1 MNISDEQFAKRKDY
15 VKGMFSLGG
24 LSECGKSA
32 AGLYFDSIG
41 IKRMKIIAIEK
52 EMMLERNYQFNGH
65 PSEQDFTNLYA
76 KDNGKVFKEFLYRLT
91 GKMQEENIHYAS
103 IESLYRSE
111 LGIYLKK
118 ELGPKMM
125 NIYIKAPL
133 EVRAQREYKKQTV
146 DNGKDFTFDEIVER
160 TKKKDQFKIK
170 HGALKVKDI
179 ADIIVNNDSFVENEK
194 QYLNIMAGIASI
206 VKKSNK

>member
-1 MNISDEQFAKRKDY
+1 MKITDEQFTKRKEY

-52 EMMLERNYQFNGH
+52 EMMLERNYQFSGH
-65 PSEQDFTNLYA
+65 PTENDFKKLYA
-76 KDNGKVFKEFLYRLT
+76 NNPEQIFREFLYRLI
-91 GKMQEENIHYAS
+91 GKMQEAGTHYAS

-111 LGIYLKK
+111 LGAYLKK
-118 ELGPKMM
+118 ELGAKML
-125 NIYIKAPL
+125 NIYIEAPL
-133 EVRAQREYKKQTV
+133 EVRAKREFKKQTI
-146 DNGKDFTFDEIVER
+146 DNGENYTFDEIVER

-170 HGALKVKDI
+170 HRALRVKEI
-179 ADIIVNNDSFVENEK
+179 ADIIVNNDKFVENEQ
-194 QYLNIMAGIASI
+194 QYENIMAGLASI
-206 VKKSNK
+206 VKK

>member
-1 MNISDEQFAKRKDY
+1 MEFTEKDFENRKNF

-32 AGLYFDSIG
+32 AGIYFDSIG

-52 EMMLERNYQFNGH
+52 EMMTERNYQFTGH

-76 KDNGKVFKEFLYRLT
+76 KDTEQVFKEFLYRLI

-111 LGIYLKK
+111 LGVYLKK

-125 NIYIKAPL
+125 NIYVEAPL
-133 EVRAQREYKKQTV
+133 EVRAQREYKKQTI
-146 DNGKDFTFDEIVER
+146 DNGENFTFDEIVER

-179 ADIIVNNDSFVENEK
+179 ADIIVNNDSFVANEK

-206 VKKSNK
+206 VKK

>member
-1 MNISDEQFAKRKDY
+1 MEFTEQDFENRKNF

-32 AGLYFDSIG
+32 AGIYFDSIG

-52 EMMLERNYQFNGH
+52 EMMIERNYQFTGH

-76 KDNGKVFKEFLYRLT
+76 KDTEKVFKEFLYRLI

-111 LGIYLKK
+111 LGVYLKK

-125 NIYIKAPL
+125 NIYIEAPL
-133 EVRAQREYKKQTV
+133 EVRAQREYKKQTI
-146 DNGKDFTFDEIVER
+146 DNGKNFTFDEIVER

-179 ADIIVNNDSFVENEK
+179 ADIIVNNDSFVANEK

-206 VKKSNK
+206 VKK

>member
-1 MNISDEQFAKRKDY
+1 MEFTEQDFENRKNF

-32 AGLYFDSIG
+32 AGIYFDSIG

-52 EMMLERNYQFNGH
+52 EMMIERNYQFTGH

-76 KDNGKVFKEFLYRLT
+76 KDTEQVFKEFLYRLI

-111 LGIYLKK
+111 LGVYLKK

-125 NIYIKAPL
+125 NIYIEAPL
-133 EVRAQREYKKQTV
+133 EVRAQREYKKQTI
-146 DNGKDFTFDEIVER
+146 DNGENFTFDEIVER
-160 TKKKDQFKIK
+160 TKNKDQFKIK

-206 VKKSNK
+206 VKK

>member
-1 MNISDEQFAKRKDY
+1 MKITDKQFTKRKEY

-52 EMMLERNYQFNGH
+52 EMMLERNYQFSGH
-65 PSEQDFTNLYA
+65 PTENDFKKLYA
-76 KDNGKVFKEFLYRLT
+76 NNPEQIFREFLYRLI
-91 GKMQEENIHYAS
+91 GKMQEAGTHYAS

-111 LGIYLKK
+111 LGAYLKK
-118 ELGPKMM
+118 ELREKML
-125 NIYIKAPL
+125 NIYIEAPL
-133 EVRAQREYKKQTV
+133 EVRAKREFKKQTI
-146 DNGKDFTFDEIVER
+146 DNGENYTFDEIVER

-170 HGALKVKDI
+170 HGALRVKEI
-179 ADIIVNNDSFVENEK
+179 ADIIVNNDKFVENEQ
-194 QYLNIMAGIASI
+194 QYENIMAGLASI
-206 VKKSNK
+206 VKK

>member
-1 MNISDEQFAKRKDY
+1 MKISDEQFAKRKEY

-52 EMMLERNYQFNGH
+52 EMMKERNYQFTGH
-65 PSEQDFTNLYA
+65 PTEDDFNRLYA
-76 KDNGKVFKEFLYRLT
+76 NNIDHVFREFLYRLI
-91 GKMQEENIHYAS
+91 GKMQETGTQYAS

-111 LGIYLKK
+111 LGAYLKK
-118 ELGPKMM
+118 ELGSKML
-125 NIYIKAPL
+125 NIYIEAPL
-133 EVRAQREYKKQTV
+133 EVRAKREFKKQTV
-146 DNGKDFTFDEIVER
+146 DNGENYTFDEIVER

-170 HGALKVKDI
+170 HGALRVKEI
-179 ADIIVNNDSFVENEK
+179 ADIIVNNDKFVENEQ
-194 QYLNIMAGIASI
+194 QYENIMASLASI
-206 VKKSNK
+206 VKK

>member
-1 MNISDEQFAKRKDY
+1 MEFTEQDFENRKNF

-32 AGLYFDSIG
+32 AGIYFDSIG

-52 EMMLERNYQFNGH
+52 EMMIERNYQFTGH

-76 KDNGKVFKEFLYRLT
+76 KDTEKVFKEFLYRLI

-111 LGIYLKK
+111 LGVYLKK

-125 NIYIKAPL
+125 NIYVEAPL
-133 EVRAQREYKKQTV
+133 EVRAQREYKKQTI
-146 DNGKDFTFDEIVER
+146 DNGENFTFDEIVER
-160 TKKKDQFKIK
+160 TKNKDQFKIN

-206 VKKSNK
+206 VKK

>member
-1 MNISDEQFAKRKDY
+1 MKITDEQFTKRKEF

-52 EMMLERNYQFNGH
+52 EMMLERNYQFSGH
-65 PSEQDFTNLYA
+65 PSENDFKKLYA
-76 KDNGKVFKEFLYRLT
+76 NNPEQIFREFLYRLI
-91 GKMQEENIHYAS
+91 GKMQEAGTHYAS

-111 LGIYLKK
+111 LGAYLKK
-118 ELGPKMM
+118 ELGAKML
-125 NIYIKAPL
+125 NIYIEAPL
-133 EVRAQREYKKQTV
+133 GVRAKREFKKQTI
-146 DNGKDFTFDEIVER
+146 DNGENYTFDEIVER

-170 HGALKVKDI
+170 HGALRVKEI
-179 ADIIVNNDSFVENEK
+179 ADIIVNNDKFVENEQ
-194 QYLNIMAGIASI
+194 QYENIMAGLASI
-206 VKKSNK
+206 VKK

>member
-1 MNISDEQFAKRKDY
+1 MKITDEQYTKRKEY

-52 EMMLERNYQFNGH
+52 EMMLERNYQFSGH
-65 PSEQDFTNLYA
+65 PTENDFKKLYA
-76 KDNGKVFKEFLYRLT
+76 NNPEQIFREFLYRLI
-91 GKMQEENIHYAS
+91 GKMQEAGTHYAS

-111 LGIYLKK
+111 LGAYLKK
-118 ELGPKMM
+118 ELGAKML
-125 NIYIKAPL
+125 NIYIEAPL
-133 EVRAQREYKKQTV
+133 GVRAKREFKKQTI
-146 DNGKDFTFDEIVER
+146 DNGENYTFDEIVER

-170 HGALKVKDI
+170 HGALRVKEI
-179 ADIIVNNDSFVENEK
+179 ADIIVNNDKFVENEQ
-194 QYLNIMAGIASI
+194 QYENIMAGLASI
-206 VKKSNK
+206 VKK

>member
-1 MNISDEQFAKRKDY
+1 MEFTEKDFENRKNF

-32 AGLYFDSIG
+32 AGIYFDSIG

-52 EMMLERNYQFNGH
+52 EMMIERNYQFNGH

-76 KDNGKVFKEFLYRLT
+76 KDTEKVFKEFLYRLI

-111 LGIYLKK
+111 LGVYLKK

-125 NIYIKAPL
+125 NIYVEAPL
-133 EVRAQREYKKQTV
+133 EVRAQREYKKQTI
-146 DNGKDFTFDEIVER
+146 DNGENFTFDEIVER
-160 TKKKDQFKIK
+160 TKNKDQFKIK

-206 VKKSNK
+206 VKK

>member
-1 MNISDEQFAKRKDY
+1 MEFTEQDFENRKNF

-32 AGLYFDSIG
+32 AGIYFDSIG

-52 EMMLERNYQFNGH
+52 EMMIERNYQFTGH

-76 KDNGKVFKEFLYRLT
+76 KDTEKVFKEFLYRLI

-111 LGIYLKK
+111 LGVYLKK
-118 ELGPKMM
+118 ELSPKMM
-125 NIYIKAPL
+125 NIYVEAPL
-133 EVRAQREYKKQTV
+133 EVRAQREYKKQTI
-146 DNGKDFTFDEIVER
+146 DNGKNFTFDEIVER
-160 TKKKDQFKIK
+160 TKRKDQFKIK

-206 VKKSNK
+206 VKK

>member
-1 MNISDEQFAKRKDY
+1 MKITDEQFTKRKEY

-52 EMMLERNYQFNGH
+52 EMMLERNYQFSGH
-65 PSEQDFTNLYA
+65 PSENDFKKLYA
-76 KDNGKVFKEFLYRLT
+76 NNPEQIFREFLYRLI
-91 GKMQEENIHYAS
+91 GKMQEAGTHYAS

-111 LGIYLKK
+111 LGAYLKK
-118 ELGPKMM
+118 ELGAKML
-125 NIYIKAPL
+125 NIYIEAPL
-133 EVRAQREYKKQTV
+133 EVRAKREYKKQTI
-146 DNGKDFTFDEIVER
+146 DNGENYTFDEIVER

-170 HGALKVKDI
+170 HGALRVKEI
-179 ADIIVNNDSFVENEK
+179 ADIIVNNDKFVKNEQ
-194 QYLNIMAGIASI
+194 QYENIMAGLASI
-206 VKKSNK
+206 VKK

>member
-1 MNISDEQFAKRKDY
+1 MEFTEQDFENRKNF

-32 AGLYFDSIG
+32 AGIYFDSIG

-52 EMMLERNYQFNGH
+52 EMMIERNYQFTGH

-76 KDNGKVFKEFLYRLT
+76 KDTEKVFKEFLYRLI

-111 LGIYLKK
+111 LGVYLKK
-118 ELGPKMM
+118 ELGSKMM
-125 NIYIKAPL
+125 NIYIEAPL
-133 EVRAQREYKKQTV
+133 EVRSQREYKKQTI
-146 DNGKDFTFDEIVER
+146 DNGKNFTFEQIIER

-206 VKKSNK
+206 VKK

>member
-1 MNISDEQFAKRKDY
+1 MEFTEQDFENRKNF

-32 AGLYFDSIG
+32 AGIYFDSIG

-52 EMMLERNYQFNGH
+52 EMMIERNYQFTGH

-76 KDNGKVFKEFLYRLT
+76 KDTEQVFKEFLYRLI

-111 LGIYLKK
+111 LGVYLKK

-125 NIYIKAPL
+125 NIYIEAPL
-133 EVRAQREYKKQTV
+133 EVRAQREYKKQTI
-146 DNGKDFTFDEIVER
+146 DNGENFTFDEIVER

-206 VKKSNK
+206 VKK

>member
-1 MNISDEQFAKRKDY
+1 MKITDEQFTKRKEF

-52 EMMLERNYQFNGH
+52 EMMLERNYQFSGH
-65 PSEQDFTNLYA
+65 PSENDFKKLYA
-76 KDNGKVFKEFLYRLT
+76 NNPEQIFREFLYRLI
-91 GKMQEENIHYAS
+91 GKMQEAGTHYAS

-111 LGIYLKK
+111 LGAYLKK
-118 ELGPKMM
+118 ELGEKML
-125 NIYIKAPL
+125 NIYIEAPL
-133 EVRAQREYKKQTV
+133 EVRAKREFKKQTI
-146 DNGKDFTFDEIVER
+146 DNGENYTFDEIVER

-170 HGALKVKDI
+170 HGALRVKEI
-179 ADIIVNNDSFVENEK
+179 ADIIVNNDKFVENEQ
-194 QYLNIMAGIASI
+194 QYENIMAGLASI
-206 VKKSNK
+206 VKK

>member
-1 MNISDEQFAKRKDY
+1 MEFTEQDY
-15 VKGMFSLGG
+15 ENGKNFVKGLFSLGG
-24 LSECGKSA
+24 LSESGKSA
-32 AGLYFDSIG
+32 AGIYFGSIG
-41 IKRMKIIAIEK
+41 IKRMKIIAVEK
-52 EMMLERNYQFNGH
+52 EMMIERNYQFTGH

-76 KDNGKVFKEFLYRLT
+76 KDTEKVFKEFLYRLM

-111 LGIYLKK
+111 LGVYLKK
-118 ELGPKMM
+118 ELGSKMM
-125 NIYIKAPL
+125 NIYIEAPL
-133 EVRAQREYKKQTV
+133 EVRAKREYKKQTI
-146 DNGKDFTFDEIVER
+146 DNGKNFTFEQIIER

-206 VKKSNK
+206 VKK

>member
-1 MNISDEQFAKRKDY
+1 MEFTEQDFENRKNF

-32 AGLYFDSIG
+32 AGIYFDSIG

-52 EMMLERNYQFNGH
+52 EMMIERNYQFTGH

-76 KDNGKVFKEFLYRLT
+76 KDTEQVFKEFLYRLI

-111 LGIYLKK
+111 LGVYLKK

-125 NIYIKAPL
+125 NIYVEAPL
-133 EVRAQREYKKQTV
+133 EVRAQREYKKQTI
-146 DNGKDFTFDEIVER
+146 DNGENFTFDEIVER

-206 VKKSNK
+206 VKK

>member
-1 MNISDEQFAKRKDY
+1 MEFTEKDFENRKNF

-32 AGLYFDSIG
+32 AGIYFDSIG

-52 EMMLERNYQFNGH
+52 EMMIERNYQFTGH

-76 KDNGKVFKEFLYRLT
+76 KDTEQVFKEFLYRLI

-111 LGIYLKK
+111 LGVYLKK

-125 NIYIKAPL
+125 NIYVEAPL
-133 EVRAQREYKKQTV
+133 EVRAQREYKKQTI
-146 DNGKDFTFDEIVER
+146 DNGENFTFNEIVER

-179 ADIIVNNDSFVENEK
+179 ADIIVNNDSFVANEK

-206 VKKSNK
+206 VKK

>member
-1 MNISDEQFAKRKDY
+1 MEFTEQDFENRKNF

-32 AGLYFDSIG
+32 AGIYFDSIG

-52 EMMLERNYQFNGH
+52 EMMIERNYQFTGH

-76 KDNGKVFKEFLYRLT
+76 KDTEKVFKEFLYRLI

-111 LGIYLKK
+111 LGVYLKK

-125 NIYIKAPL
+125 NIYIEAPL
-133 EVRAQREYKKQTV
+133 EVRAQREYKKQTI
-146 DNGKDFTFDEIVER
+146 DNGENFTFDEIVER
-160 TKKKDQFKIK
+160 TKNKDQFKIK

-206 VKKSNK
+206 VKK

>member
-1 MNISDEQFAKRKDY
+1 MKITDKQFTKRKEY

-52 EMMLERNYQFNGH
+52 EMMLERNYQFSGH
-65 PSEQDFTNLYA
+65 PTENDFKKLYA
-76 KDNGKVFKEFLYRLT
+76 NNPEQIFREFLYRLI
-91 GKMQEENIHYAS
+91 GKMQEAGTHYAS

-111 LGIYLKK
+111 LGAYLKK
-118 ELGPKMM
+118 ELGAKML
-125 NIYIKAPL
+125 NIYIEAPL
-133 EVRAQREYKKQTV
+133 EVRAKREFKKQTI
-146 DNGKDFTFDEIVER
+146 DNGENYTFDEIVER

-170 HGALKVKDI
+170 HGALRVKEI
-179 ADIIVNNDSFVENEK
+179 ADIIVNNDKFVENEQ
-194 QYLNIMAGIASI
+194 QYENIMAGLASI
-206 VKKSNK
+206 VKK

>member
-1 MNISDEQFAKRKDY
+1 MEFTEQDFENRKNF

-32 AGLYFDSIG
+32 AGIYFDSIG

-52 EMMLERNYQFNGH
+52 EMMIERNYQFTGH

-76 KDNGKVFKEFLYRLT
+76 KDTEKVFKEFLYRLI
-91 GKMQEENIHYAS
+91 GKMQEENIHYVS

-111 LGIYLKK
+111 LGVYLKK
-118 ELGPKMM
+118 KLGPKMM
-125 NIYIKAPL
+125 NIYIEAPL
-133 EVRAQREYKKQTV
+133 EVRAQREYKKQTI
-146 DNGKDFTFDEIVER
+146 DNGKNFTFAQIVER

-206 VKKSNK
+206 VKK

>member
-1 MNISDEQFAKRKDY
+1 MKITDEQFTKRKEY

-52 EMMLERNYQFNGH
+52 EMMLERNYQFSGH
-65 PSEQDFTNLYA
+65 PTENDFKKLYA
-76 KDNGKVFKEFLYRLT
+76 NNPEQIFREFLYRLI
-91 GKMQEENIHYAS
+91 GKMQEAGTHYAS

-111 LGIYLKK
+111 LGAYLKK
-118 ELGPKMM
+118 ELGAKML
-125 NIYIKAPL
+125 NIYIEAPL
-133 EVRAQREYKKQTV
+133 EVRAKREFKKQTI
-146 DNGKDFTFDEIVER
+146 DNEENYTFDEIVER

-170 HGALKVKDI
+170 HGALRVKEI
-179 ADIIVNNDSFVENEK
+179 ADIIVNNDKFVENEQ
-194 QYLNIMAGIASI
+194 QYENIMAGLASI
-206 VKKSNK
+206 VKK

>member
-1 MNISDEQFAKRKDY
+1 MEFTEKDFENRKNF

-32 AGLYFDSIG
+32 AGIYFDSIG

-52 EMMLERNYQFNGH
+52 EMMIERNYQFTGH

-76 KDNGKVFKEFLYRLT
+76 KDTEQVFKEFLYRLI

-111 LGIYLKK
+111 LGVYLKK

-125 NIYIKAPL
+125 NIYIEAPL
-133 EVRAQREYKKQTV
+133 EVRAQREYQKQTI

-160 TKKKDQFKIK
+160 TKNKDQFKIK

-179 ADIIVNNDSFVENEK
+179 ADIIINNDSFVANEK

-206 VKKSNK
+206 VKK

>member
-1 MNISDEQFAKRKDY
+1 MEFTEQDFENRKNF

-32 AGLYFDSIG
+32 AGIYFDSIG

-52 EMMLERNYQFNGH
+52 EMMIERNYQFTGH

-76 KDNGKVFKEFLYRLT
+76 KDTEQVFKEFLYRLI

-111 LGIYLKK
+111 LGVYLKK

-125 NIYIKAPL
+125 NIYIEAPL
-133 EVRAQREYKKQTV
+133 EVRSQREYQKQTI

-160 TKKKDQFKIK
+160 TKNKDQFKIK

-206 VKKSNK
+206 VKK

>member
-1 MNISDEQFAKRKDY
+1 MEFTEQDFENRKNF

-32 AGLYFDSIG
+32 AGIYFDSIG

-52 EMMLERNYQFNGH
+52 EMMIERNYQFTGH

-76 KDNGKVFKEFLYRLT
+76 KDTEQVFKEFLYRLI

-111 LGIYLKK
+111 LGVYLKK

-125 NIYIKAPL
+125 NIYIEAPL
-133 EVRAQREYKKQTV
+133 EVRAQREYQKQTI
-146 DNGKDFTFDEIVER
+146 DNGENFTFDEIVER
-160 TKKKDQFKIK
+160 TKNKDQFKIK

-206 VKKSNK
+206 VKK

>member
-1 MNISDEQFAKRKDY
+1 MKITDEQFTKRKEY

-52 EMMLERNYQFNGH
+52 KMMLERNYQFSGH
-65 PSEQDFTNLYA
+65 PTENDFKKLYA
-76 KDNGKVFKEFLYRLT
+76 NNPEQIFREFLYRLI
-91 GKMQEENIHYAS
+91 GKMQEAGTHYAS

-111 LGIYLKK
+111 LGTYLKK
-118 ELGPKMM
+118 ELGAKML
-125 NIYIKAPL
+125 NIYIEAPL
-133 EVRAQREYKKQTV
+133 EVRAKREFKKQTI
-146 DNGKDFTFDEIVER
+146 DNGKNYTFDEIVER

-170 HGALKVKDI
+170 HGALRVKEI
-179 ADIIVNNDSFVENEK
+179 ADIIVNNDKFVENEQ
-194 QYLNIMAGIASI
+194 QYENIMAGLASI
-206 VKKSNK
+206 VKK

>member
-1 MNISDEQFAKRKDY
+1 MKITDEQYTKRKEY

-52 EMMLERNYQFNGH
+52 EMMLERNYQFSGH
-65 PSEQDFTNLYA
+65 PTENDFKKLYA
-76 KDNGKVFKEFLYRLT
+76 NNPEQIFREFLYRLI
-91 GKMQEENIHYAS
+91 GKMQESGTHYAS

-111 LGIYLKK
+111 LGAYLKK
-118 ELGPKMM
+118 ELGAKML
-125 NIYIKAPL
+125 NIYIEAPL
-133 EVRAQREYKKQTV
+133 EVRAKREFKKQTI
-146 DNGKDFTFDEIVER
+146 DNGENYTFDEIVER

-170 HGALKVKDI
+170 HGALRVKEI
-179 ADIIVNNDSFVENEK
+179 ADIIVNNDKFVENEQ
-194 QYLNIMAGIASI
+194 QYENIMAGLASI
-206 VKKSNK
+206 VKK

>member
-1 MNISDEQFAKRKDY
+1 MKITDEQFTKRKEY

-52 EMMLERNYQFNGH
+52 EMMLERNYQFSGH
-65 PSEQDFTNLYA
+65 PTENDFKKLYA
-76 KDNGKVFKEFLYRLT
+76 NNPEQIFREFLYRLI
-91 GKMQEENIHYAS
+91 GKMQEAGTHYAS

-111 LGIYLKK
+111 LGAYLKK
-118 ELGPKMM
+118 ELGAKML
-125 NIYIKAPL
+125 NIYIEAPL
-133 EVRAQREYKKQTV
+133 EVRAKREFKKQTIA
-146 DNGKDFTFDEIVER
+146 NGENYTFAEIVER

-170 HGALKVKDI
+170 HGALRVKEI
-179 ADIIVNNDSFVENEK
+179 ADIIVNNDKFVENEQ
-194 QYLNIMAGIASI
+194 QYENIMAGLASI
-206 VKKSNK
+206 VKK

>member
-1 MNISDEQFAKRKDY
+1 MEFTEQDFENRKNF

-32 AGLYFDSIG
+32 AGIYFDSIG

-52 EMMLERNYQFNGH
+52 EMMIERNYQFTGH

-76 KDNGKVFKEFLYRLT
+76 KDTEKVFKEFLYRLI
-91 GKMQEENIHYAS
+91 GKMQEENIHYVS

-111 LGIYLKK
+111 LGVYLKK
-118 ELGPKMM
+118 KLGPKMM
-125 NIYIKAPL
+125 NIYIEAPL
-133 EVRAQREYKKQTV
+133 EVRAQREYKKQTI
-146 DNGKDFTFDEIVER
+146 DNGKNFTFAQIVER

-179 ADIIVNNDSFVENEK
+179 ADIIVNNDSFVANEK

-206 VKKSNK
+206 VKK

>member
-1 MNISDEQFAKRKDY
+1 MKITDEQFTKRKEF

-52 EMMLERNYQFNGH
+52 EMMLERNYQFSGH
-65 PSEQDFTNLYA
+65 PTENDFKKLYA
-76 KDNGKVFKEFLYRLT
+76 NNPEQIFREFLYRLI
-91 GKMQEENIHYAS
+91 GKMQESGTHYAS

-111 LGIYLKK
+111 LGAYLKK
-118 ELGPKMM
+118 ELGAKML
-125 NIYIKAPL
+125 NIYIEAPI
-133 EVRAQREYKKQTV
+133 EVRAKREFKKQTI
-146 DNGKDFTFDEIVER
+146 DNGENYTFDEIVER

-170 HGALKVKDI
+170 HGALRVKEI
-179 ADIIVNNDSFVENEK
+179 ADIIVNNDKFVENEQ
-194 QYLNIMAGIASI
+194 QYENIMAGLASI
-206 VKKSNK
+206 VKK

>member
-1 MNISDEQFAKRKDY
+1 MEFTEQDFENRKNF

-32 AGLYFDSIG
+32 AGIYFDSIG

-52 EMMLERNYQFNGH
+52 EMMIERNYQFTGH

-76 KDNGKVFKEFLYRLT
+76 KDTERVFKEFLYRLI

-111 LGIYLKK
+111 LGVYLKK
-118 ELGPKMM
+118 ELGSKMM
-125 NIYIKAPL
+125 NIYIEAPL
-133 EVRAQREYKKQTV
+133 EVRAQREYQKQTI

-160 TKKKDQFKIK
+160 TKNKDQFKIK

-206 VKKSNK
+206 VKK